1 MLKGRYLKFNHKITL
16 MIELFWRTMSRKE
29 QFQGE
34 LIENRPLMDKIERI
48 QLKPVTNNKT
58 DATTKVQAL
67 LKEIDQ
73 KLLSYDF
80 IDMIQSKDARR

>member
-1 MLKGRYLKFNHKITL
+1 
-16 MIELFWRTMSRKE
+16 
-29 QFQGE
+29 
-34 LIENRPLMDKIERI
+34 
-48 QLKPVTNNKT
+48 VTNNKT

-73 KLLSYDF
+73 KILSYDF